1 VAQGLSN
8 AEIAKRR
15 FIKEKSVE
23 LTISRMAKSLGIE
36 SNISANQRVH
46 IARVYFRAI
55 GVKVDI

>member
-1 VAQGLSN
+1 
-8 AEIAKRR
+8 
-15 FIKEKSVE
+15 
-23 LTISRMAKSLGIE
+23 MAKSLGIE